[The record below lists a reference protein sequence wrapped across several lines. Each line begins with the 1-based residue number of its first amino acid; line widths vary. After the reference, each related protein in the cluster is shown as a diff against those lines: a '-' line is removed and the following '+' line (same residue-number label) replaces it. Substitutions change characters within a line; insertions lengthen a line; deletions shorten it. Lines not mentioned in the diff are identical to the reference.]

1 MRTSAL
7 GSLPG
12 TDLGAGV
19 RLALEAVSV
28 PWLPEVPARG
38 PWAGMV
44 GRALG
49 LLDGLG
55 AELSAGETR
64 RVLIARALVE
74 MFGADSRSILMYDRN
89 AFEAAPEA
97 VE

>member
-1 MRTSAL
+1 MRTSAI

-28 PWLPEVPARG
+28 PWLPEFPARG

-55 AELSAGETR
+55 AELSAGEWRLAAVPAGCTAICR
-64 RVLIARALVE
+64 PRPKFTAMDAHSSSV
-74 MFGADSRSILMYDRN
+74 SRGCQC
-89 AFEAAPEA
+89 A
-97 VE
+97 